1 MLLIN
6 CEVFLTLTRFEN
18 CVFTD
23 ITTQSATAAQGDN
36 PARPAI
42 NAPAN
47 ATDTKLYV
55 PVVTLSIESD
65 KRLLEQLRTRFK
77 RTTKWNEYRSKM
89 TNQTQNS
96 NLNYLIDPTFT

>member
-18 CVFTD
+18 CVLTD

-42 NAPAN
+42 NASAN

-77 RTTKWNEYRSKM
+77 RTIKWNEYRSKM